1 MFVCIVMDFY
11 EAGDLDNVIRKQRS
25 KETPL
30 PEAVLKKWFGQMVEA
45 IAFFHDQKVIHRD
58 LKPSNIFMTNDL
70 DVRIGDFGVA
80 TVMDGARTRTRTTVG
95 ALSGE
100 TYALLWDGLLRLCSA
115 RHCGMCFLACEAAS
129 CSSPAVT
136 NSLLLSFFLLLSPSP
151 SVSLPHSHSLSL
163 LLAASLSLTLS
174 FSATNK
180 AP

>member
-30 PEAVLKKWFGQMVEA
+30 PETVLKKWFGQMVEA

-70 DVRIGDFGVA
+70 DVRVGDFGVA

-95 ALSGE
+95 RSLQISWLAL
-100 TYALLWDGLLRLCSA
+100 A
-115 RHCGMCFLACEAAS
+115 
-129 CSSPAVT
+129 
-136 NSLLLSFFLLLSPSP
+136 
-151 SVSLPHSHSLSL
+151 SHSCALPVPHPSTSL
-163 LLAASLSLTLS
+163 FLPAQ
-174 FSATNK
+174 